1 MVHEFQKKKRPV
13 VSRGRIYIIIVAIL
27 ILFFFV
33 LLIPANFKIAKR
45 KAELMQRYYSLKKE
59 VDDLK
64 SKNSKIEAEI
74 LNTSNNF
81 TVAYTST
88 ETKASNDL
96 TTAFEKVNPVTLV
109 SAVTLFAAVNEV
121 GIISPVIILTLVAST
136 DVLIEISV
144 ETIESA

>member
-13 VSRGRIYIIIVAIL
+13 VSRGRIYVIIVAIL

-81 TVAYTST
+81 YW
-88 ETKASNDL
+88 E
-96 TTAFEKVNPVTLV
+96 EKIRSIGFKKQGEEQV
-109 SAVTLFAAVNEV
+109 
-121 GIISPVIILTLVAST
+121 VIIAPEGNPEREATTSEKSILDSIKEFFNRFTY
-136 DVLIEISV
+136 
-144 ETIESA
+144 